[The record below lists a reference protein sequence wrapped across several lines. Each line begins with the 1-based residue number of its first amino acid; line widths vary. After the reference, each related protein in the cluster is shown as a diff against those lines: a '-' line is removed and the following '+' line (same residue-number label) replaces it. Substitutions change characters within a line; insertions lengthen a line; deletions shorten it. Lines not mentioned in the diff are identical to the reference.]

1 MLLSKGGGEMDK
13 QQLKNIID
21 GMPDGMD
28 VDDYLLE
35 LVNRALFSER
45 NSIIFEIEDNIEKW
59 DKEYQDAVKDATEFI
74 GRRK

>member
-1 MLLSKGGGEMDK
+1 MDK

-35 LVNRALFSER
+35 LVNRALYSER
-45 NSIIFEIEDNIEKW
+45 NSIIFEIEDNIANW
-59 DKEYQDAVKDATEFI
+59 DKEYQGAVKDATEFI
-74 GRRK
+74 GLRK

>member
-1 MLLSKGGGEMDK
+1 MTKDEVK
-13 QQLKNIID
+13 KIID
-21 GMPDGMD
+21 SMPQGMD

-35 LVNRALFSER
+35 VVNRALFSER

-74 GRRK
+74 GLRK

>member
-1 MLLSKGGGEMDK
+1 MNK

-21 GMPDGMD
+21 GMPDGME

-35 LVNRALFSER
+35 LVNRALFSQR
-45 NSIIFEIEDNIEKW
+45 ISIIFEIEDNIEKW

-74 GRRK
+74 GLRK

>member
-1 MLLSKGGGEMDK
+1 MTKDELAK
-13 QQLKNIID
+13 IID

-35 LVNRALFSER
+35 LVNRALFSQR
-45 NSIIFEIEDNIEKW
+45 ISIIFEIEDNIENW

-74 GRRK
+74 GMRK